1 MLAVAGWKS
10 TRSECAATLLDGRA
24 LASQLRMQAMASWDH
39 AQYLKFE
46 SERTRPARELLA
58 RVPTDEVSVA
68 IDLGCGPGNSTVL
81 LAQRWPNARVLGVDN
96 SPDMLARARADSP
109 ALEFVESDVA
119 SYRPSEPV
127 DVLFANAVFQWV
139 PDHARLLPALM
150 QSLRPGGVLAFQ
162 VPDNLGEPTHKLM
175 RELPGPWSV
184 SVQAIEPR
192 THVGG
197 PGAYFDLLAPYSGQ
211 VDIWRTTYEHVMPDA
226 AAIVEWLKG
235 TGLRPYLDVVDDRAA
250 YLAAYTAAIDAAY
263 PAHHGGARLLTFP
276 RLFVVAQRAR

>member
-1 MLAVAGWKS
+1 MAG
-10 TRSECAATLLDGRA
+10 
-24 LASQLRMQAMASWDH
+24 WDH

-46 SERTRPARELLA
+46 AERTRPARELLG
-58 RVPTDEVSVA
+58 RVPTDDVRVA
-68 IDLGCGPGNSTVL
+68 IDLGCGPGNSTAL
-81 LAQRWPNARVLGVDN
+81 LAQRWPQARVLGVDN
-96 SPDMLARARADSP
+96 SEEMLTRARADLP
-109 ALEFVESDVA
+109 ALDFLEADV
-119 SYRPSEPV
+119 STYRPSEPA

-150 QSLRPGGVLAFQ
+150 EALRPGGVLAFQ
-162 VPDNLGEPTHKLM
+162 VPDNLNEPTHRLM
-175 RELPGPWSV
+175 RELPGPWSA
-184 SVQAIEPR
+184 SVQALAPR
-192 THVGG
+192 THVAE
-197 PGAYFDLLAPYSGQ
+197 PSAYFDLVAPRARQ

-235 TGLRPYLDVVDDRAA
+235 TGLRPYLDVVSDRDS